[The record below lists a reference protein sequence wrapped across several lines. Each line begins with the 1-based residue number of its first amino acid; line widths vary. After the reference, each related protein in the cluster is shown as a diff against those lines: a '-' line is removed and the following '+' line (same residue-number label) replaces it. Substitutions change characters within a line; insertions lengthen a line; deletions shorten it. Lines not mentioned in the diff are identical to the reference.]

1 MTTDLM
7 IDLETLDTTVTAKI
21 LSVGLCFFDIATG
34 EVYRTWEMPVSLIG
48 QEQRTMSD
56 STFRWWMGQSD
67 EARDRVFAEESHR
80 LKHLLTTISDH
91 VKVMLPDIRV
101 WGNGATFDV
110 SILEHAFNEYGIPVP
125 WDFRNVRD
133 MRTLVEVGQLIT
145 GTDMRSK
152 VPFEGVKH
160 CAVDDAVWQA
170 KVVSEIWKVL
180 G

>member
-1 MTTDLM
+1 MSTDLM

-34 EVYRTWEMPVSLIG
+34 DVRPRASGTVPLAG
-48 QEQRTMSD
+48 QENRTMND
-56 STFRWWMGQSD
+56 ETLNWWMTQTDKAWSLTRGGEQTD
-67 EARDRVFAEESHR
+67 LR
-80 LKHLLTTISDH
+80 KLLHVISDH
-91 VKVMLPDIRV
+91 VKMFPGIRV
-101 WGNGATFDV
+101 WGNGATFDI
-110 SILEHAFNEYGIPVP
+110 SIIEHAFNEYGIPVP
-125 WDFRNVRD
+125 WDYRNVRD
-133 MRTLVEVGQLIT
+133 MRTFVEVGQLTT
-145 GTDMRSK
+145 GVDIRSK